1 MNRNRS
7 VRRTVWLAVGVALAL
22 SIAWALRPQPILVT
36 TAPVERGTLSATV
49 TAEGR
54 TQVKELYVVST
65 PVDGQLERVVVHPSD
80 VVADGA
86 VVAEVKPGASRP
98 LDPRSRGEASA
109 AVASAEAA
117 VARAT
122 AAESEARVAEEH
134 AESQLAT
141 TRQLAEKGAAPRVDL
156 EHRGHEAEMRHHAV
170 DQAAAAARSAR
181 ADLARARAVLAPS
194 LAKPGETTAVQSP
207 IAGRILRVL
216 RESAGPVAAGTPLLE
231 VGDLSSVEVH
241 ADLLSSDAAM
251 VRLGAAATLTGW
263 GGNTPIR
270 ARVVR
275 VDPAAFTKVSALGL
289 EEQRVHVVL
298 DLAEPPPA
306 GLGHDYRVDAAI
318 VTWEGS
324 DVLKVPSTALFRAG
338 DRWALFVV
346 DGGRAR
352 KATVEVGPSDGSHT
366 AVTNGVSQGD
376 QVVVQPSDAISD
388 GTRVSKL

>member
-117 VARAT
+117 VACAT

-141 TRQLAEKGAAPRVDL
+141 TRQLAEKGAAPRV
-156 EHRGHEAEMRHHAV
+156 
-170 DQAAAAARSAR
+170 AR
-181 ADLARARAVLAPS
+181 APRSRSRDAPPRRR
-194 LAKPGETTAVQSP
+194 PG
-207 IAGRILRVL
+207 R
-216 RESAGPVAAGTPLLE
+216 
-231 VGDLSSVEVH
+231 
-241 ADLLSSDAAM
+241 
-251 VRLGAAATLTGW
+251 
-263 GGNTPIR
+263 
-270 ARVVR
+270 
-275 VDPAAFTKVSALGL
+275 
-289 EEQRVHVVL
+289 
-298 DLAEPPPA
+298 
-306 GLGHDYRVDAAI
+306 
-318 VTWEGS
+318 
-324 DVLKVPSTALFRAG
+324 
-338 DRWALFVV
+338 
-346 DGGRAR
+346 GGRAFGAR
-352 KATVEVGPSDGSHT
+352 RSRS
-366 AVTNGVSQGD
+366 
-376 QVVVQPSDAISD
+376 
-388 GTRVSKL
+388 GTRRPGSEPREARRDDRRPVTDRRPHPARAT